1 VSGWCKKHEQHRYL
15 HGSATARV
23 ISKAEVK
30 PYVKLVEKAVKTNAR
45 HPAVQL
51 VLEALDELL
60 QRSVEEASRIYSR
73 PRPNDTYARMYL
85 ELNRLSAS
93 GLTAMKL
100 FTTVAAT
107 TLYCNWSNIDSD
119 VLFCAIARHALVSRQ
134 LGQHRHDDRIG
145 DRPIRC
151 GLQARLLL
159 GRTLHGIVFPVLE
172 ALSSIMVKA
181 AEIRTARA
189 KKVAAELAKQPLK
202 VPGER
207 QRTKAGTVITQHR
220 AK

>member
-1 VSGWCKKHEQHRYL
+1 L

-30 PYVKLVEKAVKTNAR
+30 PYVKLVEKAVKTNAS
-45 HPAVQL
+45 HPAVQV

-60 QRSVEEASRIYSR
+60 QRSVEEASRIYAS

-107 TLYCNWSNIDSD
+107 TLYCNWSNIDGD

-145 DRPIRC
+145 SRPIRC
-151 GLQARLLL
+151 GLQGRLLL

-172 ALSSIMVKA
+172 ALSSIMMQA
-181 AEIRTARA
+181 S
-189 KKVAAELAKQPLK
+189 ELKSERQRKIQQALALEPLK
-202 VPGER
+202 VPG
-207 QRTKAGTVITQHR
+207 QHARTKGGTVITTHR